1 MTKELKKRI
10 ITSVLLFLL
19 AIFCIFTNFFVF
31 VLLIISFVVFLEVSG
46 MINRIVGNPMKKNRV
61 NLKNVAFNTIALF
74 YIFFIFMPSA
84 EGLQE
89 DVGPVFFLYVLS
101 ICICS
106 DIGGYIIG
114 KNIGGK
120 KLTKISPNKTISGS
134 LGSFCFSMLPL
145 LVFNNFDKFEY
156 YLYSIDNFLFCLKV
170 SLVCQLGD
178 LFVSYFKRKAK
189 VKDTGRILP
198 GHGGILDRI
207 DGIIFAVPFVFMS
220 IVGFNNFYEK
230 YFDIFFAIKN

>member
-1 MTKELKKRI
+1 MNLKLKKRI
-10 ITSVLLFLL
+10 TTSVILFLL
-19 AIFCIFTNFFVF
+19 TIFCIFINPYVFIIAIIIVSYLSWYETNH
-31 VLLIISFVVFLEVSG
+31 LINSINKSVTNWQRVVFN
-46 MINRIVGNPMKKNRV
+46 I
-61 NLKNVAFNTIALF
+61 TTLF
-74 YIFFIFMPSA
+74 YAFGIFTVSA
-84 EGLQE
+84 IGLYFLL
-89 DVGPVFFLYVLS
+89 GPVFFLYALCV
-101 ICICS
+101 CICS

-156 YLYSIDNFLFCLKV
+156 SLYSIDNFLFCLKV

>member
-1 MTKELKKRI
+1 MNLKLKKRI
-10 ITSVLLFLL
+10 TTSVILFLL
-19 AIFCIFTNFFVF
+19 TIFCIFINPYVFIIAIIIVSYLSWYETNH
-31 VLLIISFVVFLEVSG
+31 LINS
-46 MINRIVGNPMKKNRV
+46 INKSVTNWQH
-61 NLKNVAFNTIALF
+61 VAFNLTTLF
-74 YIFFIFMPSA
+74 YAFGIFTVSA
-84 EGLQE
+84 IGLYFLL
-89 DVGPVFFLYVLS
+89 GPVFFLYVLS
-101 ICICS
+101 VCICS

-156 YLYSIDNFLFCLKV
+156 SLYSIDNFLFCLKV

>member
-1 MTKELKKRI
+1 MNLKLKKRI
-10 ITSVLLFLL
+10 TTSVILFLL
-19 AIFCIFTNFFVF
+19 TIFCIFINPYVFIIAIIIVSYLSWYETNH
-31 VLLIISFVVFLEVSG
+31 LINS
-46 MINRIVGNPMKKNRV
+46 INKSVTNWQH
-61 NLKNVAFNTIALF
+61 VAFNLTTLF
-74 YIFFIFMPSA
+74 YAFGIFTVSA
-84 EGLQE
+84 IGLYFLL
-89 DVGPVFFLYVLS
+89 GPVFFLYALS

-156 YLYSIDNFLFCLKV
+156 SLYSIDNFLFCLKV

>member
-1 MTKELKKRI
+1 MNLKLKKRI
-10 ITSVLLFLL
+10 TTSVILFLL
-19 AIFCIFTNFFVF
+19 TIFCIFINPYVFIIAIIIVSYLSWYETNH
-31 VLLIISFVVFLEVSG
+31 LINSINKSVTNWQHVVF
-46 MINRIVGNPMKKNRV
+46 
-61 NLKNVAFNTIALF
+61 NLTTLF
-74 YIFFIFMPSA
+74 YAFGIFTVSA
-84 EGLQE
+84 IGLYFLL
-89 DVGPVFFLYVLS
+89 GPVFFLYALS
-101 ICICS
+101 VCICS
-106 DIGGYIIG
+106 DTGGYIIG

-156 YLYSIDNFLFCLKV
+156 SLYSIDNFLFCLKV

>member
-1 MTKELKKRI
+1 MNLKLKKRI
-10 ITSVLLFLL
+10 TTSVILFLL
-19 AIFCIFTNFFVF
+19 TIFCIFINYYVFIIAIIIVSYLSWYETNH
-31 VLLIISFVVFLEVSG
+31 LINS
-46 MINRIVGNPMKKNRV
+46 INKSVTNWQH
-61 NLKNVAFNTIALF
+61 VAFNLTTFF
-74 YIFFIFMPSA
+74 YAFGIFTVSA
-84 EGLQE
+84 IGLYFLL
-89 DVGPVFFLYVLS
+89 GPVFFLYALS
-101 ICICS
+101 VCICS

-114 KNIGGK
+114 KKIGGK

-134 LGSFCFSMLPL
+134 LGSFCFSMFPL

-156 YLYSIDNFLFCLKV
+156 SLYSIDNFLFCLKV

>member
-1 MTKELKKRI
+1 MNLKLKKRI
-10 ITSVLLFLL
+10 TTSVILFLL
-19 AIFCIFTNFFVF
+19 TIFCIFINPYVFIIAIIIVSYLSWHETNH
-31 VLLIISFVVFLEVSG
+31 LINS
-46 MINRIVGNPMKKNRV
+46 INKSVTNWQH
-61 NLKNVAFNTIALF
+61 VAFNLTTLF
-74 YIFFIFMPSA
+74 YAFGIFTVSA
-84 EGLQE
+84 IGLYFLL
-89 DVGPVFFLYVLS
+89 GPVFFLYVLS
-101 ICICS
+101 VCICS

-156 YLYSIDNFLFCLKV
+156 SLYSIDNFLFCLKV

>member
-1 MTKELKKRI
+1 MNLKLKKRI
-10 ITSVLLFLL
+10 TTSVILFLL
-19 AIFCIFTNFFVF
+19 TIFCIFINPYVFIIAIIIVSYLSWYETNH
-31 VLLIISFVVFLEVSG
+31 LINS
-46 MINRIVGNPMKKNRV
+46 INKSVTNWQH
-61 NLKNVAFNTIALF
+61 VAFNLTTLF
-74 YIFFIFMPSA
+74 YAFGIFTVSA
-84 EGLQE
+84 IGLYFLL
-89 DVGPVFFLYVLS
+89 GPVFFLYALS
-101 ICICS
+101 VCICS

-120 KLTKISPNKTISGS
+120 KLTKISPNKTVSGS

>member
-1 MTKELKKRI
+1 MNLKLKKRI
-10 ITSVLLFLL
+10 TTSVILFLL
-19 AIFCIFTNFFVF
+19 TIFCIFINPYVFIIAIIIVSYLSWYETNH
-31 VLLIISFVVFLEVSG
+31 LINSINKSVTNWQRVVF
-46 MINRIVGNPMKKNRV
+46 
-61 NLKNVAFNTIALF
+61 NLTTLF
-74 YIFFIFMPSA
+74 YAFGIFTVSA
-84 EGLQE
+84 IGLYFLL
-89 DVGPVFFLYVLS
+89 GPVFFLYVLS

-114 KNIGGK
+114 KKIGGK

-156 YLYSIDNFLFCLKV
+156 SLYSIDNFLFCLKV

-178 LFVSYFKRKAK
+178 LFVSYLKRRAK

-198 GHGGILDRI
+198 GHGGILDRV
-207 DGIIFAVPFVFMS
+207 DGIIFAISFVFVYLNS
-220 IVGFNNFYEK
+220 FSEYVEIWKAV
-230 YFDIFFAIKN
+230 FFRL

>member
-1 MTKELKKRI
+1 MNLKLKKRI
-10 ITSVLLFLL
+10 TTSVILFLL
-19 AIFCIFTNFFVF
+19 TIFCIFINPYVFIIAIIIVSYLSWYETNH
-31 VLLIISFVVFLEVSG
+31 LINS
-46 MINRIVGNPMKKNRV
+46 INKSVTNWQH
-61 NLKNVAFNTIALF
+61 VAFNLTALF
-74 YIFFIFMPSA
+74 YAFGIFTVSA
-84 EGLQE
+84 IGLYFLL
-89 DVGPVFFLYVLS
+89 GPVFFLYALS
-101 ICICS
+101 VCICS

>member
-1 MTKELKKRI
+1 MNLKLKKRI
-10 ITSVLLFLL
+10 TTSVILFLL
-19 AIFCIFTNFFVF
+19 TIFCIFINPYVFIIAIIIVSYLSWYETNH
-31 VLLIISFVVFLEVSG
+31 LINS
-46 MINRIVGNPMKKNRV
+46 INKSVTNWQH
-61 NLKNVAFNTIALF
+61 VAFNLTTLF
-74 YIFFIFMPSA
+74 YAFGIFTVSA
-84 EGLQE
+84 IGLYFLL
-89 DVGPVFFLYVLS
+89 GPVFFLYALS
-101 ICICS
+101 VCICS

>member
-1 MTKELKKRI
+1 MNLKLKKRI
-10 ITSVLLFLL
+10 ITAVILFLL
-19 AIFCIFTNFFVF
+19 TIFCIFINSYVFIIAIIIVSYLSWHETNY
-31 VLLIISFVVFLEVSG
+31 LINS
-46 MINRIVGNPMKKNRV
+46 INKSVTNWQH
-61 NLKNVAFNTIALF
+61 VAFNLITLF
-74 YIFFIFMPSA
+74 YAFGIFTVSA
-84 EGLQE
+84 IGLYFLL
-89 DVGPVFFLYVLS
+89 GPVFFLYALS
-101 ICICS
+101 VCICS